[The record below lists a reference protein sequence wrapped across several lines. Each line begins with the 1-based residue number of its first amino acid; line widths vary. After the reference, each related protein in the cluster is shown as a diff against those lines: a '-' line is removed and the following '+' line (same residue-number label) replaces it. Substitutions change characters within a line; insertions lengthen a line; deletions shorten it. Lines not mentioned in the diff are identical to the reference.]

1 MYIQE
6 IKLYKNPDQDQKILQ
21 ILELLIMVVV
31 TNLYPTAVVTS
42 VDGVGAKIIPYGPE
56 IGRLLNT
63 KKIEPGAGY
72 EASPSPTI
80 KLPSSIVLK
89 DASGNFQAGE
99 VLTGVDKN
107 NTAVTATVVSFIDS
121 ILRVKDATGQYAEN
135 STVTGSV
142 TTNTGVVLKNDLATA
157 TINVGRSC
165 RY

>member
-1 MYIQE
+1 
-6 IKLYKNPDQDQKILQ
+6 
-21 ILELLIMVVV
+21 MVLV
-31 TNLYPTAVVTS
+31 
-42 VDGVGAKIIPYGPE
+42 AKIIPYGPE
-56 IGRLLNT
+56 IGRLLNI

-107 NTAVTATVVSFIDS
+107 NTAVTSTVVSFIDS

-165 RY
+165 RYWRSVH